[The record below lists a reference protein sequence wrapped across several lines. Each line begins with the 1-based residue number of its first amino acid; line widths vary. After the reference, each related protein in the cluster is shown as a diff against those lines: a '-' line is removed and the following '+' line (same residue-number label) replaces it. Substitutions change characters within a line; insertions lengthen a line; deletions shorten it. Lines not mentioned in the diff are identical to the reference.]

1 MVQINLKSLNKES
14 LHLYKTFLIKILE
27 KISIDYKTFD
37 LPTKQKQYREAE
49 SRHHAHRQATIE
61 SGALVRS
68 GIDYVWKDE
77 HASKPDDPEWVTFYH
92 KYAKFCEDNGI
103 ILTNIKTEI

>member
-1 MVQINLKSLNKES
+1 MAILQKFICEYADGRPGIQ
-14 LHLYKTFLIKILE
+14 LHE
-27 KISIDYKTFD
+27 WVDM
-37 LPTKQKQYREAE
+37 LPPAEQKQYREAE
-49 SRHHAHRQATIE
+49 SRHHAHRQAAIE